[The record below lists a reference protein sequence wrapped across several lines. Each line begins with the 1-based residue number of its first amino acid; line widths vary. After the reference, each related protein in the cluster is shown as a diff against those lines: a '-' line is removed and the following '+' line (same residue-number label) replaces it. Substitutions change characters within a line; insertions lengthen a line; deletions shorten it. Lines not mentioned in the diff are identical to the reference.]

1 MKINYRDINK
11 SFLTIGI
18 PTYNRASKLQRLL
31 NSLEELQ
38 SPWLEEG
45 IVRILISDNCSSD
58 STKDVV
64 QNHQLAKYID
74 YSKNKEN
81 TGANRNLEKLIHH
94 FESDYLLIVCDDDS
108 FLPKNLPKVIEGIW
122 LRKPIFALLNTIT
135 SSGVGIYGDKATHTS
150 VREILFEEGVKIT
163 WYIGNFIF
171 NIKIKS
177 ISTPI
182 LNPEGNWPGMELF
195 FNLYSL
201 GNGISLP
208 YPLIEMKNFNSC
220 GEIEDFYAIHIIDM
234 LETLCQSYKRGIL
247 EENDYR
253 IIINKAVNI
262 SCYGV
267 LFPLVFGKHQEKTK
281 LIIKKLLAHYFEH
294 IDRRNKFFLL
304 VAYRIP
310 NFLVKILRPINIFLI
325 YHAYYKFFIIKF
337 FNFFRKNRRKDDFYI
352 FFTPLSEKSTWKFN
366 WERIEERE

>member
-1 MKINYRDINK
+1 MEINYCDISKN
-11 SFLTIGI
+11 FLTIGI

-45 IVRILISDNCSSD
+45 IVGILISDNCSSD

-74 YSKNKEN
+74 YSRNKEN
-81 TGANRNLEKLIHH
+81 TGANRNLEKLIHN
-94 FESDYLLIVCDDDS
+94 FESDYLLIICDDDS
-108 FLPKNLPKVIEGIW
+108 FLPKNLPKVVEGIW

-135 SSGVGIYGDKATHTS
+135 SSGASIYGDKTTHTS
-150 VREILFEEGVKIT
+150 VREILFEEGVKII

-171 NIKIKS
+171 DIKIKS
-177 ISTPI
+177 IPAPI
-182 LNPEGNWPGMELF
+182 LNPKGNWPGMELF

-208 YPLIEMKNFNSC
+208 YPLIEMKNSNSC

-234 LETLCQSYKRGIL
+234 LETLRQSYKRGLL
-247 EENDYR
+247 ENNDYR

-281 LIIKKLLAHYFEH
+281 LIIKRLLAHYFEH
-294 IDRRNKFFLL
+294 IDRKNKFFLL
-304 VAYRIP
+304 IAYRIP
-310 NFLVKILRPINIFLI
+310 NFLVKMLRPLNIFFI
-325 YHAYYKFFIIKF
+325 YHLYYRFFHLGF
-337 FNFFRKNRRKDDFYI
+337 LNFFRKNKRRNDFYP
-352 FFTPLSEKSTWKFN
+352 FLSKTKFEPTWKFN
-366 WERIEERE
+366 WKEIED